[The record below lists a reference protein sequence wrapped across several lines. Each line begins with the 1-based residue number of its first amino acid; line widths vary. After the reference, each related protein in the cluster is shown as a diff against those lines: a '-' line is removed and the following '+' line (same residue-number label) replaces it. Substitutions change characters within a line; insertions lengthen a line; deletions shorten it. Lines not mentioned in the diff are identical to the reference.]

1 MSFADI
7 QYLIDVT
14 PFSAVNW
21 KIGGFLE
28 KDTLASPRVRQD
40 YSDPDRIPAVG
51 NQPAR
56 TP

>member
-40 YSDPDRIPAVG
+40 YSDPDRIPAAG